1 MTDKE
6 TILQLQNKVH
16 ELNEHNQ
23 TLMHSVSVYQKQ
35 IDSLKADLQYY
46 QELTSKIIRGK

>member
-23 TLMHSVSVYQKQ
+23 SLMHSVSVYQKQ
-35 IDSLKADLQYY
+35 IDSLKLDLQYY
-46 QELTSKIIRGK
+46 QEITSKMIGGK